1 MSLETG
7 IDPVA
12 RLFRSTGR
20 FGKRSQSA
28 KELQQVIAFSYDEDK
43 HNEGKLL
50 DDAKITEEEAEQLA
64 RSMERTTM
72 SVRRHETTTPIPNAK
87 RDKTPEEIAAAIINQ
102 TSVVSSVASPPS
114 GSHSNSVVRSP
125 ASSGTNIAST
135 FVPPRQP
142 STQYPVPQTP
152 RMPSPS
158 PVHSVSAIPNFHQ
171 QFSMPASSISPPISP
186 SSEPRFVLPSSTPI
200 PSQPHQAA
208 VSSGSI
214 QPQPQP
220 AILQPFSPVPATI
233 NMSPQPTQ
241 NGNGQTPLAGTGR
254 NQGSAGAIQP
264 IIPFPPIVLPPTQN
278 PQPQLTQSQF
288 TQVGINQPQL
298 FVTPSVTN
306 PADNFEFVNGQAANT
321 SLEVLG
327 CAYDFLTNQCTDV
340 FNLKWCRNCHNFGNA
355 LLPDCKCVLSSIPRP
370 PSRVTFL

>member
-1 MSLETG
+1 
-7 IDPVA
+7 
-12 RLFRSTGR
+12 
-20 FGKRSQSA
+20 
-28 KELQQVIAFSYDEDK
+28 
-43 HNEGKLL
+43 
-50 DDAKITEEEAEQLA
+50 
-64 RSMERTTM
+64 MERTTM
-72 SVRRHETTTPIPNAK
+72 SVRRHETTTPIPSVK

-135 FVPPRQP
+135 FVPPHQP

-158 PVHSVSAIPNFHQ
+158 PVHSVSAMPNFHQ

-200 PSQPHQAA
+200 PSQPHQVAI
-208 VSSGSI
+208 SSGSI

-220 AILQPFSPVPATI
+220 AILQPFSPIPTTI

-241 NGNGQTPLAGTGR
+241 NGNGQTQLAGTGR

-264 IIPFPPIVLPPTQN
+264 II
-278 PQPQLTQSQF
+278 
-288 TQVGINQPQL
+288 PQL